1 MGAKPANQVV
11 LKFMRRLTEN
21 FNRHT
26 TRTSP
31 VPASMVIVL
40 VLRSSNTHVVDGQAG
55 FGSIHNL
62 EL

>member
-1 MGAKPANQVV
+1 
-11 LKFMRRLTEN
+11 MRRLTEN

-26 TRTSP
+26 TRTLW

-40 VLRSSNTHVVDGQAG
+40 VLRSSNTPVVGGQAG
-55 FGSIHNL
+55 FGSIHHL

>member
-1 MGAKPANQVV
+1 MGSKPANQVV

-26 TRTSP
+26 TRTSR

>member
-1 MGAKPANQVV
+1 M

-26 TRTSP
+26 TRTSR

>member
-1 MGAKPANQVV
+1 
-11 LKFMRRLTEN
+11 MRRLTEN
-21 FNRHT
+21 FSRHT
-26 TRTSP
+26 TRTAR